1 MQWKHINDCESNLK
15 VTRHKRK
22 AKENSTCYSKLGFD
36 NHLHNLIIHTPLNEY
51 VRKTWLSYQDS
62 NHESEDICSES

>member
-1 MQWKHINDCESNLK
+1 MQWKHIGDCESNLK

-36 NHLHNLIIHTPLNEY
+36 NHLHNLIYILH
-51 VRKTWLSYQDS
+51 
-62 NHESEDICSES
+62 